1 MSLFFKQLSDASRL
15 RIFWLLC
22 HCEACGTELAA
33 MVDITPPAVSHHL
46 RLLRSSHLL
55 VSRRE
60 GKEVYY
66 RASDSVQAQAL
77 HHMIERMLEIF
88 LSQGDG
94 RRSPAIAPAPTDGTA
109 YREPRS
115 FPQQQKARRLHFA
128 DGGLFYIYQAHFL
141 CERRKSIAAPRLH
154 FRRSLTP
161 QWV

>member
-33 MVDITPPAVSHHL
+33 MVDMTPPAVSHHL

-77 HHMIERMLEIF
+77 HHMIERMLEI
-88 LSQGDG
+88 SC
-94 RRSPAIAPAPTDGTA
+94 PKETA
-109 YREPRS
+109 EHLQS
-115 FPQQQKARRLHFA
+115 
-128 DGGLFYIYQAHFL
+128 
-141 CERRKSIAAPRLH
+141 
-154 FRRSLTP
+154 
-161 QWV
+161 